1 MRILV
6 SNDDGI
12 YSPGIAA
19 LAEVAAE
26 FGTVRVVAP
35 DVERSSAGHS
45 ITASRPLSY
54 RLTNIKN
61 LTAYRVNGTPADC
74 VALGAHH
81 WEKVDVVLSGLN
93 IGLNLGNSIWHSGT
107 VAAAKQATLLGLRGI
122 ALSAPSGAEPD
133 FEPFKPWIRKVLATL
148 LPETSLPLVNVN
160 FPRTPRGLV
169 WTRVSVRRYDGRIV
183 PTTDPMGR
191 ELYWFSVT
199 PIEGAEEGTDRWA
212 VEQGWASL
220 TPLTV
225 DLTDEKGLEEVRVRH
240 PLDEE
245 TARTV
250 SPTKSSAQAAKTV
263 RADEAQPPIEEVP
276 ADQEVQ
282 ESQDDTGASPR
293 AGAK

>member
-19 LAEVAAE
+19 LAEVASE
-26 FGTVRVVAP
+26 FGTVRMVAP

-54 RLTNIKN
+54 RLTNIQN

-74 VALGAHH
+74 VALGAHQ

-107 VAAAKQATLLGLRGI
+107 LAAAKQAALLGMRGI
-122 ALSAPSGAEPD
+122 ALSAPAGVEPD
-133 FEPFKPWIRKVLATL
+133 FEPFKPWIRKVLEKL
-148 LPETSLPLVNVN
+148 LPDPKLTLVNVN
-160 FPRTPRGLV
+160 FPRKPRGLV
-169 WTRVSVRRYDGRIV
+169 WTRTSVRVYDGRIV
-183 PTTDPMGR
+183 PTKDPLGR
-191 ELYWFSVT
+191 ELYWFTVT

-212 VEQGWASL
+212 VEQNWISL
-220 TPLTV
+220 TPLRL
-225 DLTDEKGLEEVRVRH
+225 DLTDERCLTEVRSRL

-245 TARTV
+245 MAAMTSQPRS
-250 SPTKSSAQAAKTV
+250 SPEAVKTV
-263 RADEAQPPIEEVP
+263 REDEASAPIEETAP
-276 ADQEVQ
+276 GDSTSA
-282 ESQDDTGASPR
+282 
-293 AGAK
+293 AG

>member
-19 LAEVAAE
+19 LAEVASE

-45 ITASRPLSY
+45 ITSSRPLSY
-54 RLTNIKN
+54 RLTSIKN

-74 VALGAHH
+74 VSIGAHH
-81 WEKVDVVLSGLN
+81 WEKVDLVLSGFN

-107 VAAAKQATLLGLRGI
+107 LAAAKQATLLGLRGV

-133 FEPFKPWIRKVLATL
+133 FEPFKPWARRVL
-148 LPETSLPLVNVN
+148 ETVIAEPSLTLVNVN
-160 FPRTPRGLV
+160 FPRKPRGLV

-183 PTTDPMGR
+183 PTKDPLGR
-191 ELYWFSVT
+191 ELFWFTVK

-212 VEQGWASL
+212 VEQNWISL
-220 TPLTV
+220 TPLTL
-225 DLTDEKGLEEVRVRH
+225 DLTDEARLVDVREKH
-240 PLDEE
+240 PLDEAV
-245 TARTV
+245 ARAI
-250 SPTKSSAQAAKTV
+250 SPAKSSPQAVKKV
-263 RADEAQPPIEEVP
+263 REDEEQAPIEPV
-276 ADQEVQ
+276 AV
-282 ESQDDTGASPR
+282 ASGKR
-293 AGAK
+293 R